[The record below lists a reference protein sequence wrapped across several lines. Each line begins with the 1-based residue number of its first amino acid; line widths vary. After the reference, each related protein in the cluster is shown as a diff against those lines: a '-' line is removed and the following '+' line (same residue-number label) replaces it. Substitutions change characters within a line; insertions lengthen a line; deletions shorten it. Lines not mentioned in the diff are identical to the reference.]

1 MQFAL
6 QDIGQ
11 LTDIAVDAASAPV
24 EGVGHIIGCR
34 YTPYGGHFD
43 PRS

>member
-11 LTDIAVDAASAPV
+11 LTDIASSGMDTAFRAVRRV
-24 EGVGHIIGCR
+24 TG
-34 YTPYGGHFD
+34 
-43 PRS
+43 